1 VSPGSP
7 QRVGVRAAL
16 SRTALRL
23 QSDRRLV
30 ALTRA
35 GSGVAFS
42 VIVERYRAPLLSYC
56 RRLLGP
62 EDAEDVI
69 QQTFA
74 NALRALR
81 VHDRNVELKPWLYR
95 IAHNNAIN
103 AVSRSGRDHEQLDE
117 QYDGVPQPPALLE
130 QKQRL
135 QSMVDEIG
143 RLPAR
148 QRTAIVAHELDGRS
162 YEEIA
167 RDMDAST
174 PVVRQLIY
182 RARTRLRDT
191 CGVFLPVWA
200 LRWLVFADLR
210 APGGGERVGEAVAG
224 GSAGAGLLKAGTVLV
239 ASGAIATG
247 AGGIIVKDIPS
258 PHKRGARSGAIA
270 SFDDLAAPGPAP
282 RSVQAHS
289 NREPSGLGS
298 SASDGDSPN
307 RGPATSPDSGGRHR
321 SHPRQGDGQHGDRG
335 GSDGQQGDD
344 EPDAGKSHESSYDGR
359 GGDDEESSGSEG
371 DSHGDSGGGEGGDSS
386 GSSDGSDS
394 PDGSGGPDPAPEAPP
409 EPKVA
414 E

>member
-1 VSPGSP
+1 VSSGSP
-7 QRVGVRAAL
+7 QRVGVRASL

-23 QSDRRLV
+23 QSDWRLV

-135 QSMVDEIG
+135 QSVVDEIG

-210 APGGGERVGEAVAG
+210 APGGAERVGEAVAG
-224 GSAGAGLLKAGTVLV
+224 GSAGAGLLKAGTLLV

-247 AGGIIVKDIPS
+247 AGGLVVKDGPS
-258 PHKRGARSGAIA
+258 HEHGARSHVIA
-270 SFDDLAAPGPAP
+270 SPADPGAPGPAR

-289 NREPSGLGS
+289 NREPRDRGGS
-298 SASDGDSPN
+298 AVDGDSPN
-307 RGPATSPDSGGRHR
+307 RGPATSPDGGGRHR
-321 SHPRQGDGQHGDRG
+321 SNLDQGDGRHGDRG
-335 GSDGQQGDD
+335 SSDGQQADD
-344 EPDAGKSHESSYDGR
+344 ELVAGMSHESSNEGR
-359 GGDDEESSGSEG
+359 GDDDEESSGSG
-371 DSHGDSGGGEGGDSS
+371 SDSHDDSGGGEGGESSASS
-386 GSSDGSDS
+386 GGSDS
-394 PDGSGGPDPAPEAPP
+394 PDGSGDPDPAPEAPP